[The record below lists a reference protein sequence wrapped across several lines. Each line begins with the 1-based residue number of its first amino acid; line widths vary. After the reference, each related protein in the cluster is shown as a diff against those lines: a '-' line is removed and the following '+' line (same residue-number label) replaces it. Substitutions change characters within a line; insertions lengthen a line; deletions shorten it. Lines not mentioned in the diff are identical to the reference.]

1 MNKQWVGGVD
11 YGCIVLCAMRYAIG
25 RRTYMTG
32 LVADYIKKNWLY
44 VNAKDRAFL
53 LRDLTEEIV
62 HGEANPAMRWLGDD
76 CDVASW
82 MELQK
87 FMKENM
93 NAPIQ
98 EGVA

>member
-1 MNKQWVGGVD
+1 MKKQWIGGAY
-11 YGCIVLCAMRYAIG
+11 YGWIVLCAMRYAIG

-32 LVADYIKKNWLY
+32 LVADYIKENCLY
-44 VNAKDRAFL
+44 VNAQDRSNM

-62 HGEANPAMRWLGDD
+62 HVEANPSMKWLGDA
-76 CDVASW
+76 CDVAAW

-87 FMKENM
+87 FMKENI